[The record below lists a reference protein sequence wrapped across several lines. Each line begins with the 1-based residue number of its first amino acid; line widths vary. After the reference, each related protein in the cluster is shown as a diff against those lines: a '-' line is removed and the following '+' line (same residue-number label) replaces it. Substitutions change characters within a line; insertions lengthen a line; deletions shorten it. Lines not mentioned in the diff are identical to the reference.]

1 MTRKTLPG
9 FLAILALAL
18 TATAPLAED
27 AMNNRYARGWQALV
41 ALAPEKAQAVQDA
54 LADIAPEMGRFVVE
68 FGYGDVFTRPGLD
81 AASRQV
87 ATIAAL
93 TALGNASPQLRFHI
107 EAGLAAG
114 LSPQQ
119 IIDVIYVTTV
129 FAGFPAGL
137 NAIAAARDV
146 FAQKHVAFTPAP
158 AAAPDDRRARGL
170 AALSATSQNAGQ
182 RVVDSLADIAPDMAA
197 FILDFSYGDVIART
211 ILSPAHKEIAMIAAA
226 TARGTMAPQLKV
238 HAKAALAVG
247 MTRQAIVEVVI
258 QMAVYAGF
266 PAALNGLTALR
277 EAFAEV
283 EVEVA
288 AAAAAAVKE

>member
-1 MTRKTLPG
+1 MTRIRLLGP
-9 FLAILALAL
+9 LAVLALAL
-18 TATAPLAED
+18 TATAALGGD
-27 AMNNRYARGWQALV
+27 TMSDRYTRGWRALT
-41 ALAPEKAQAVQDA
+41 ALAPEKAQAVQDG
-54 LADIAPEMGRFVVE
+54 LADIAPDMGRFVVE
-68 FGYGDVFTRPGLD
+68 FGYGDIFTRPGLD

-93 TALGNASPQLRFHI
+93 TALGNAAPQLRFHI

-119 IIDVIYVTTV
+119 VIDVIYVTTV

-137 NAIAAARDV
+137 NAISAARTV
-146 FAQKHVAFTPAP
+146 FAEKHLAFTPPPTPAP
-158 AAAPDDRRARGL
+158 ADRRAHGL
-170 AALSATSQNAGQ
+170 AALATTSRNAGQ
-182 RVVDSLADIAPDMAA
+182 AVLDALADIAPDMAG

-211 ILSPAHKEIAMIAAA
+211 VLTPAQKEIAMLAAA

-247 MTRQAIVEVVI
+247 MTREAVVEVVI

-266 PAALNGLTALR
+266 PAALNGLAALR
-277 EAFAEV
+277 EAFAE
-283 EVEVA
+283 A
-288 AAAAAAVKE
+288 GMNG

>member
-1 MTRKTLPG
+1 MTRKTLAG
-9 FLAILALAL
+9 LLAILALAL

-27 AMNNRYARGWQALV
+27 TMNDRFTRGWRALS
-41 ALAPEKAQAVQDA
+41 ALAPEKAQAVQDG
-54 LADIAPEMGRFVVE
+54 LADIAPDMGRFVVE

-81 AASRQV
+81 AASRQI

-93 TALGNASPQLRFHI
+93 TALGNAAPQLRFHI

-119 IIDVIYVTTV
+119 VIDVIYVTTV

-137 NAIAAARDV
+137 NAITAAREV
-146 FAQKHVAFTPAP
+146 FAEKRPDFTPTPAP
-158 AAAPDDRRARGL
+158 APADRHAVGL
-170 AALSATSQNAGQ
+170 AALATTSQNAGQ
-182 RVVDSLADIAPDMAA
+182 AVLDALADIAPDMAG

-211 ILSPAHKEIAMIAAA
+211 VLTPAQKEIAMIAAA

-247 MTRQAIVEVVI
+247 MTRQAVVEVVI

-283 EVEVA
+283 SA
-288 AAAAAAVKE
+288 KG

>member
-27 AMNNRYARGWQALV
+27 AMNDRYARGWQALV

-54 LADIAPEMGRFVVE
+54 LADIAPDMGRFVVE

-93 TALGNASPQLRFHI
+93 TALGNAAPQLRFHI

-119 IIDVIYVTTV
+119 VIDVIYVTTV

-146 FAQKHVAFTPAP
+146 FAQKNVAFSPAP
-158 AAAPDDRRARGL
+158 AASPDDRRATGL

-211 ILSPAHKEIAMIAAA
+211 ILSPAYKEIAMIAAA

-247 MTRQAIVEVVI
+247 MSRQAIVEVVI

-283 EVEVA
+283 
-288 AAAAAAVKE
+288 